1 MISATLVYPKLCF
14 LNQVTGRSR
23 CIYSRNEWNFLDRQE
38 KDQQRKLIFL
48 YIISSAILL
57 QMLFTNSGSAILNTT
72 LVQY

>member
-1 MISATLVYPKLCF
+1 MINATLVYPKLCF
-14 LNQVTGRSR
+14 LNRVTGRSR

-57 QMLFTNSGSAILNTT
+57 QMLFTNSGSAILNIT

>member
-1 MISATLVYPKLCF
+1 MIVLYPKLYF
-14 LNQVTGRSR
+14 LNRVIGRSR

-57 QMLFTNSGSAILNTT
+57 QQMLFTNSGSAILNIT